1 MCIMMLSGSNHGVVP
16 ASYQAAT
23 AALPGGQA
31 MFIRGQ
37 RSRKRAW
44 VHARYWMKRGYEVMV
59 IED

>member
-1 MCIMMLSGSNHGVVP
+1 MAWYLSRIKPVP
-16 ASYQAAT
+16 GT
-23 AALPGGQA
+23 RPWPLPGGQT

-59 IED
+59 IEDLD